1 MVSIL
6 LVAHAPL
13 ASSLQAV
20 ACHTYDEC
28 SRQVGAVDVP
38 AGATL
43 EEAEAQISAA
53 LKRLPAGPDVLIL
66 ADVFGATP
74 CNAALN
80 VADGVHIRVV
90 TGANVPTLWRTLCYS
105 QLPLADLVARAV
117 DGGRQGIM
125 QVATPCRQNQPQ
137 PEPQRPSLND
147 PDHNPDQ

>member
-20 ACHTYDEC
+20 ACHTYSEC
-28 SRQVGAVDVP
+28 SPRIAAVDVP
-38 AGATL
+38 PGATL
-43 EEAEAQISAA
+43 EQAEAQISAA
-53 LKRLPAGPDVLIL
+53 LTDLPAGTDVLIL

-80 VADGVHIRVV
+80 VADGLHTRVV
-90 TGANVPTLWRTLCYS
+90 AGANVPTLWRTLCYS

-125 QVATPCRQNQPQ
+125 QVASPHVQNQPK
-137 PEPQRPSLND
+137 RPPCD
-147 PDHNPDQ
+147 DAVVHQDQ

>member
-20 ACHTYDEC
+20 ACHTYNEC
-28 SRQVGAVDVP
+28 RPQVGAVDVP
-38 AGATL
+38 PGATL
-43 EEAEAQISAA
+43 EQAQAQITDA
-53 LKRLPAGPDVLIL
+53 LKNLPPNTDVLIL

-80 VADGVHIRVV
+80 VDDGVHTRVV
-90 TGANVPTLWRTLCYS
+90 AGANVPTLWRTLCYS

-117 DGGRQGIM
+117 DGGRSGIM
-125 QVATPCRQNQPQ
+125 QVATPRPQNQPQ
-137 PEPQRPSLND
+137 RPSCND
-147 PDHNPDQ
+147 PDQHSDQ